1 MKYPSVHGGSGFASQ
16 HRTTQDNEPI
26 RICGELSD
34 RHWNS
39 FRDAGEPVSPVWHPH
54 FILDFWANCFD
65 FHRSFY
71 REVISASPFVRMA
84 KGLRSS

>member
-1 MKYPSVHGGSGFASQ
+1 MTYPSVHGGSGFSVQ
-16 HRTTQDNEPI
+16 HRTTKADIAP

-39 FRDAGEPVSPVWHPH
+39 FRDAGEPVPNVWHPH
-54 FILDFWANCFD
+54 FILDFWRNCFD

-71 REVISASPFVRMA
+71 REVISASPLVRMA